1 MKAANFIFY
10 FGLIIVFGLVVYYP
24 GKKIARV
31 HVNNKT
37 EVNDHPLKCT
47 SCHLYTN
54 RDSFISK
61 FISEDYYS
69 PFNLVVSNNGK
80 WLYVVAQDSNQILVV
95 DVEKNEMVNKIN
107 VGLHPHSIII
117 NNKGNLAYVSNQWS
131 DTITIIDLVSEK
143 VVETIKTGSGPSGLA
158 LSKDENYIFTVNAF
172 SSDLSVINLS
182 TKQEHKRLITGN
194 NPTGTALSPN
204 GEKLYITSRR
214 ANASEYG
221 KQLTSDLTLVNA
233 INQKVIKYEPVKSAY
248 LMENIAFTPSGD
260 LAVTTLIRPKN
271 NITSLQVEGGWMM
284 THGIGIVEQKEN
296 GKVVQLL
303 LDEKNK
309 YYPDPFDIVIAPNGK
324 TAFVSSSGV
333 NTISVI
339 SLDSVRNI
347 LKNTSNKRLERY
359 ANNLGVSNKFV
370 IKRISTGAN
379 PKGLAISPNGK
390 KLYVAEMLED
400 KIGVIDIET
409 LKMVNT
415 ISLGDSKKINF
426 VRKGRKL
433 FNNASH
439 TFQNQ
444 YSCYTCHPD
453 THEDGLNYN
462 FAGVGNDI
470 VNTISLREIEH
481 TAPFKWNGKNQ
492 SIYKQD
498 GIRFSRFLTRTEQ
511 FNYEDLDALVAY
523 IKTSIKHPPNLLHN
537 PNNNLTA
544 SQRKGKELFERTVD
558 NFGNVIPE
566 KDRCITCH
574 PPPLFTNL
582 KMADVDTKSTTDAS
596 GLFDTPQLINIYAS
610 EPYLHDGKAKTL
622 EEIWTV
628 YGEHD
633 KHGIVNDMSKMELN
647 NLIDYL
653 KSLRSPQYN
662 NKSEKHNI
670 SSNMNLTQN

>member
-1 MKAANFIFY
+1 MKIANFIFY
-10 FGLIIVFGLVVYYP
+10 FGVILVFGLVVYYP
-24 GKKIARV
+24 GKKLARV

-37 EVNDHPLKCT
+37 EVNDHPLKCS

-54 RDSFISK
+54 RDGFISK
-61 FISEDYYS
+61 FITEDYYS
-69 PFNLVVSNNGK
+69 PFNLAVSKNGK
-80 WLYVVAQDSNQILVV
+80 RLYVVAQDTNELLVI
-95 DVEKNEMVNKIN
+95 DVENNKVVNKIS
-107 VGLHPHSIII
+107 VGQHPHSVIL
-117 NNKGNLAYVSNQWS
+117 NNKSSLAYVSNQWS
-131 DTITIIDLVSEK
+131 DNVTVIDLDSET
-143 VVETIKTGSGPSGLA
+143 VVDTIKTGNGPSGIE
-158 LSKDENYIFTVNAF
+158 LSIDENFIYIANTF
-172 SSDLSVINLS
+172 SSDLSVINLV
-182 TKQEHKRLITGN
+182 TKQEKKRLITGN

-214 ANASEYG
+214 VNPAPYG
-221 KQLTSDLTLVNA
+221 EPLISDLTLVNTKS
-233 INQKVIKYEPVKSAY
+233 QKVIKYEPVESAY

-260 LAVTTLIRPKN
+260 LAITTLIRPKN
-271 NITSLQVEGGWMM
+271 NITSLQVEDGWMM

-303 LDEKNK
+303 LDEQNN
-309 YYPDPFDIVIAPNGK
+309 YYPDPFDIVITPNGK
-324 TAFVSSSGV
+324 KAFVSNAGV
-333 NTISVI
+333 NFISVI
-339 SLDSVRNI
+339 AVDSIRAI
-347 LKNTSNKRLERY
+347 LKNSTAETLKRY
-359 ANNLGVSNKFV
+359 ANNLGISNRFV

-379 PKGLAISPNGK
+379 PKGLALSPDGK

-400 KIGVIDIET
+400 KIGVIDTET
-409 LKMVNT
+409 LETIKT
-415 ISLGDSKKINF
+415 ISLGGPKRISF
-426 VRKGRKL
+426 ARKGRRL

-462 FAGVGNDI
+462 FAGIGRDI

-498 GIRFSRFLTRTEQ
+498 GIRFSKFLTRTEQ
-511 FNYEDLDALVAY
+511 FNYEDLDALVTY

-537 PNNNLTA
+537 INGDLTA
-544 SQRKGKELFERTVD
+544 SQLKGKELFERIVD
-558 NFGNVIPE
+558 NFGNVISE

-574 PPPLFTNL
+574 PPPLFTNF
-582 KMADVDTKSTTDAS
+582 KMADVDTKSDSDAS
-596 GLFDTPQLINIYAS
+596 GLFDTPQLVNIFAS

-633 KHGIVNDMSKMELN
+633 KHGRVNDMSKMQLN
-647 NLIDYL
+647 DLVDYL
-653 KSLRSPQYN
+653 KSFRGADYEN
-662 NKSEKHNI
+662 T
-670 SSNMNLTQN
+670 SSDIQQVSTY